1 MVKLGAVKPENKQ
14 IQVLRAA
21 ILCLSCTKR
30 ELERK
35 QDRGIAVAGGV
46 EVPYWRC
53 RRSQVGNAARS
64 VHKSVYYIKTR
75 ERKTAQFS
83 FQIKFM
89 DYTHR

>member
-1 MVKLGAVKPENKQ
+1 MVKLGAVKPENKH

-30 ELERK
+30 ER
-35 QDRGIAVAGGV
+35 DHGIAVAGGV

-53 RRSQVGNAARS
+53 RRSYVGKAARS

-89 DYTHR
+89 EDHTHR